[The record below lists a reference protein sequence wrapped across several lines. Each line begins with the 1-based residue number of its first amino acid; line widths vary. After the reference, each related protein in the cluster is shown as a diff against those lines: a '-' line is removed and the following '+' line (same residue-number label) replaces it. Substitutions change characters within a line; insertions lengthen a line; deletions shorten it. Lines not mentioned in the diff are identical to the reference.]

1 MVDPKATLVRA
12 WMAKARSDL
21 GTARKLASGPDA
33 YLDTAIYHC
42 QQAAEKAI
50 KALLVQ
56 NDLRFEKTHDLE
68 VLIARAT
75 PVAPELS
82 KLLDQADQ
90 LTPYAV
96 AYRYP
101 GEQLVPSAEE
111 FASALTAAEEVF
123 ACIESL
129 VGSESRSDNSDTE
142 AGGDLPPRE

>member
-1 MVDPKATLVRA
+1 MVDAKATLVRA

-21 GTARKLASGPDA
+21 GTAKKLAQGPDV

-75 PVAPELS
+75 PVAPGLS
-82 KLLDQADQ
+82 KLLDQADR

-101 GEQLVPSAEE
+101 GEELVPTAEE
-111 FASALTAAEEVF
+111 FAAALAAAEEVVG
-123 ACIESL
+123 CIDSL
-129 VGSESRSDNSDTE
+129 LGS
-142 AGGDLPPRE
+142 A

>member
-75 PVAPELS
+75 PVAPGLS
-82 KLLDQADQ
+82 QLLDQADR

-101 GEQLVPSAEE
+101 GEELVPSAEE
-111 FASALTAAEEVF
+111 FAAALFAAEEIF

-129 VGSESRSDNSDTE
+129 LSLESPSENSDTE
-142 AGGDLPPRE
+142 AGGNPN

>member
-1 MVDPKATLVRA
+1 MADSKAELVRA
-12 WMAKARSDL
+12 WVSKAQSDL
-21 GTARKLASGPDA
+21 GTARKLGNGPDA

-75 PVAPELS
+75 PVAPALA
-82 KLLDQADQ
+82 KLLDQADR

-101 GEQLVPSAEE
+101 GVELVPSGEE
-111 FASALTAAEEVF
+111 FAAALTAAEEIV
-123 ACIESL
+123 ACVESL
-129 VGSESRSDNSDTE
+129 LGSK
-142 AGGDLPPRE
+142 

>member
-1 MVDPKATLVRA
+1 MVDAKAKLVRA

-50 KALLVQ
+50 KALLVKS
-56 NDLRFEKTHDLE
+56 DLRFEKTHDLE
-68 VLIARAT
+68 VLIARGTSVT
-75 PVAPELS
+75 PRLS
-82 KLLDQADQ
+82 LLLDQADR

-101 GEQLVPSAEE
+101 GEELVPTAEE
-111 FASALTAAEEVF
+111 FAAALAAAEEIV
-123 ACIESL
+123 ACVDSL
-129 VGSESRSDNSDTE
+129 LGFESR
-142 AGGDLPPRE
+142 PH